1 MKNLNLKIYAF
12 ADEADSMI
20 DAQIVAMKRNSLNG
34 LEIRNVDGENIADIS
49 LAKAKEVKSKLDA
62 EGLKVWSL
70 GSPIGKIG
78 IKDAF
83 APHLDKFKHC
93 LEIARELDC
102 ENIRLFSFYIPE
114 NENPEIYKCEVF
126 ERLSAFIETAKGSGI
141 NLCHENEKGIFG
153 DTADRCLE
161 IHKNFPEIKGIFDPA
176 NYIQCDENTLLCWSK
191 LRDYIYYLHVKDAI
205 FGGEVVP
212 AGEGD
217 GNVRFIIKD
226 FVSRGGTAL
235 TIEPHLTI
243 FNGLESLEREGEE
256 SLVNRFKY
264 PDANTAFDVACNA
277 VNEFLQR

>member
-1 MKNLNLKIYAF
+1 MSENNVKIYAF
-12 ADEADSMI
+12 ADEADCMI
-20 DAQIVAMKRNSLNG
+20 DGQIIAMKRNNLNG

-49 LAKAKEVKSKLDA
+49 IEKAKEVKKKLDDNQ
-62 EGLKVWSL
+62 LCVWSL

-78 IKDAF
+78 IKDDF

-93 LEIARELDC
+93 LEIANELEC

-114 NENPEIYKCEVF
+114 DDNPEIYKDEVF
-126 ERLSAFIETAKGSGI
+126 ERLSVFVDTAKSSGI

-191 LRDYIYYLHVKDAI
+191 LREYIYYLHVKDAI

-212 AGEGD
+212 AAEGD
-217 GNVRFIIKD
+217 GNVRFIIND
-226 FVSRGGTAL
+226 FVSHGGTAL

-243 FNGLESLEREGEE
+243 FDGLKSLEREGET
-256 SLVNRFKY
+256 SAVAQFRY

-277 VNEFLQR
+277 VNKFLKR